1 MKFARMDGNRVVET
15 FEHPEN
21 PAALFD
27 PTWIWVECPAETV
40 QGSTRSGNRWTHPAP
55 AAPVEVTPAAPVKRT
70 VVTPV
75 EYFGLFS
82 PLEEYAIRDAAKG
95 DSDDAKILSIFL
107 SRLDHPSLTSVDLAS
122 PQVQAGLGLL
132 VQMGKIDNARKAVIS
147 AGV

>member
-1 MKFARMDGNRVVET
+1 MTKFARMDGNTVVEVVDWD
-15 FEHPEN
+15 PEGRY
-21 PAALFD
+21 P
-27 PTWIWVECPAETV
+27 PEMIWIACPPETV
-40 QGSTRSGNRWTHPAP
+40 QGSTKAGNRWTHPAP
-55 AAPVEVTPAAPVKRT
+55 VAPVEVTPAAPAKRT

-107 SRLDHPSLTSVDLAS
+107 SRLDHPSLTSVDLTS

-132 VQMGKIDNARKAVIS
+132 VKMGKIDNDRKATIS
-147 AGV
+147 EGV